1 MSKPQLQATRY
12 SDVVSSVVSAGGEL
26 VSIHFHLY
34 TGRVVARAEAGAP
47 GAYHSGIVLGAD
59 KYGRFW
65 IAHHHRLHGKP
76 VMQPAEDFCEEGTL
90 LFDLR
95 NVAFSGLEVA
105 ARAAWQVTEGKA
117 WCESTYGSEDFVN
130 LCVCA
135 KLPVTTGIPK
145 NYALWLGLFS
155 AFLRVIE

>member
-12 SDVVSSVVSAGGEL
+12 SDVVFSVVSAGGEL

-47 GAYHSGIVLGAD
+47 GGYHSGILLGAD

-65 IAHHHRLHGKP
+65 IAHHHRVHGKP
-76 VMQPAEDFCEEGTL
+76 VMQPVEDFCGEGTL

-105 ARAAWQVTEGKA
+105 ARAACQVTEANA
-117 WCESTYGSEDFVN
+117 WCENGYNDEDFVN
-130 LCVCA
+130 LCVCTEPA
-135 KLPVTTGIPK
+135 VRAVFKVES
-145 NYALWLGLFS
+145 ALWLGLFS